1 MTIKVIMATLP
12 EPHTLLDKFKLW
24 RKWMYPRAYGSQANG
39 LKLAYHEGYRQAMVD
54 LQRAFHT
61 AQKDLD
67 HAALQIYGLEKPR

>member
-1 MTIKVIMATLP
+1 MTVKIIQCELAPPK
-12 EPHTLLDKFKLW
+12 TLLEKFKLW

-39 LKLAYHEGYRQAMVD
+39 LKLAYHEGYRQAVVD
-54 LQRAFHT
+54 LQTAFRT